1 MQQVSA
7 LSVKLAGK
15 KVCDIN
21 VIGFCKAHY
30 IIVMI
35 RLERYIKTSAYKNI
49 VETVSFQ
56 NKIWNENLIRNAL
69 KT

>member
-7 LSVKLAGK
+7 FSVKLAGK

-21 VIGFCKAHY
+21 VIGFCKAHK

-35 RLERYIKTSAYKNI
+35 RLKRCITTSAYNNI
-49 VETVSFQ
+49 VKMVSFQ
-56 NKIWNENLIRNAL
+56 NKIWSEN
-69 KT
+69 